1 MNRIKLTNARQQ
13 PRGSCSAPHTNPHQF
28 LCHASAPSAIA
39 RPPRRELPDLAPSLQ
54 MPGWTSWVS
63 PGLTNPGTEIKD
75 TRGRADL
82 QKRPLSVKF
91 LHLPFIRLCCQ
102 RNLSDQL
109 PVTLMCLPVTLPGQK
124 TAFHVAILTST
135 APHTKPAPH
144 AAKLGTWGARGFT
157 SVLLGTAQSTQS
169 RNINENQLKQYGSRD
184 AQHQHSRA
192 RSSSSS
198 PDTRQGRQQHSP
210 GATHRWTCS
219 TWGAAQR

>member
-1 MNRIKLTNARQQ
+1 M
-13 PRGSCSAPHTNPHQF
+13 
-28 LCHASAPSAIA
+28 
-39 RPPRRELPDLAPSLQ
+39 
-54 MPGWTSWVS
+54 S
-63 PGLTNPGTEIKD
+63 PGLTNPSTEIKD
-75 TRGRADL
+75 TQGRADL

-91 LHLPFIRLCCQ
+91 LQLPFIRLCCQ

-109 PVTLMCLPVTLPGQK
+109 PVTLMCLPVTLPGRK

-135 APHTKPAPH
+135 APHTEPAPH